1 MKLNRLGYLIKSG
14 FTGIFSH
21 GLMSFAT
28 VTITMACLIIMGS
41 FGLLVVNINEMIA
54 DLKENEDGTHSVVS
68 GNLDRTAR
76 RIMEGFVYVRD

>member
-54 DLKENEDGTHSVVS
+54 DLESENEVVAFIDENS
-68 GNLDRTAR
+68 PRKRQGR
-76 RIMEGFVYVRD
+76 